1 VLKLALDGP
10 SLAVRDYFTP
20 NDEAQLSETDADLG
34 SSGPLLL
41 PDQPGSHPHVL
52 LQPGKGSN
60 IYVIDR
66 DRMGKFQRDHD
77 AIVQKVPMAGGGY
90 GAMAYWN
97 RHVFFAC
104 SDDSLRAYAVENGN
118 YD

>member
-1 VLKLALDGP
+1 VITYA
-10 SLAVRDYFTP
+10 

-41 PDQPGSHPHVL
+41 PDQPGSIL
-52 LQPGKGSN
+52 MSCYNRKGSN

-77 AIVQKVPMAGGGY
+77 AIVQKVRWPECY
-90 GAMAYWN
+90 GAMAY
-97 RHVFFAC
+97 
-104 SDDSLRAYAVENGN
+104 
-118 YD
+118 